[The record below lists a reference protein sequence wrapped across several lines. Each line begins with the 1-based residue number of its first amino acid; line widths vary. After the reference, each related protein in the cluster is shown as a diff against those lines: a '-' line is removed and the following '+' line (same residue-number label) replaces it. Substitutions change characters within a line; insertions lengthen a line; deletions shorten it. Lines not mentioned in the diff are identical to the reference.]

1 MATIPNT
8 QKILTSSADVN
19 TTYGGPASLK
29 ELNTWYT
36 MQDIIETV
44 GGLPYTSYSAL
55 VNQTGTNPPTSTILS
70 NDTTLTFTWSYAGVG
85 RYDLDI
91 SSAVNLNKILVLS
104 SIQLINGPSAI
115 ALLSF
120 VQNDSTSTKLRFRC
134 VQPGDGTPTNS
145 LLLNH
150 GLEIRVYN

>member
-1 MATIPNT
+1 MAIIP
-8 QKILTSSADVN
+8 ADEKVFMVDKRTN
-19 TTYGGPASLK
+19 TTYGGSQALQDMQQ
-29 ELNTWYT
+29 WYT

-44 GGLPYTSYSAL
+44 GELPYTSYSAL
-55 VNQTGTNPPTSTILS
+55 VNQTDTNPPTSTILS
-70 NDTTLTFTWSYAGVG
+70 NNTTLTFTWSYVGVG
-85 RYDLDI
+85 RYDLNI

-104 SIQLINGPSAI
+104 SIQLYNGPGAI
-115 ALLSF
+115 VLLSF

-145 LLLNH
+145 FLLNH

>member
-8 QKILTSSADVN
+8 QKILTSSASVD
-19 TTYGGPASLK
+19 TTYGGSTALK
-29 ELNTWYT
+29 EMNTWYT

-44 GGLPYTSYSAL
+44 GELPYTSYSAL
-55 VNQTGTNPPTSTILS
+55 VNQTSTNPPTSTILS
-70 NDTTLTFTWSYAGVG
+70 NDTTLTFTWSYVGVG
-85 RYDLDI
+85 IYDLNI

-104 SIQLINGPSAI
+104 SIQFYNGPSVI

-134 VQPGDGTPTNS
+134 AQTSGTATNS

-150 GLEIRVYN
+150 GLEIRVYE